1 MKKSVILASIRAVCG
16 ERPSSDLAEFVESFV
31 GQTSDEFRKQAEILK
46 NEYGIEFGACPVSE
60 IKPVE
65 IKRRDKPHF
74 FVPKSI
80 GRKKKGFGVIK
91 QKKIKKF

>member
-1 MKKSVILASIRAVCG
+1 MKKSVILAGISAVCG
-16 ERPSSDLAEFVESFV
+16 ERPSSGLAEFVESFA
-31 GQTSDEFRKQAEILK
+31 GQTSEEFRKQAEILK
-46 NEYGIEFGACPVSE
+46 NEYEIEIGACLVSE
-60 IKPVE
+60 NKIAE
-65 IKRRDKPHF
+65 IKCRDKLRF